1 KTSFFLMI
9 IAMLHYPLA
18 MFMFWKY
25 LKLQQEVQ
33 KELDED
39 HTTYIGVE
47 TPKYDQ
53 AAPISL
59 V

>member
-39 HTTYIGVE
+39 HTTYTGAE
-47 TPKYDQ
+47 TPVSGVP
-53 AAPISL
+53 ASL

>member
-1 KTSFFLMI
+1 TSFFLMI

-39 HTTYIGVE
+39 HTTYTGAE
-47 TPKYDQ
+47 TPVSGVP
-53 AAPISL
+53 ASL